1 MLAAGR
7 QATACDSRARVA
19 DGSGAASYGLT
30 MPATTPA
37 SRHPLAE
44 LPGIVGRLPRYLAL
58 GRELLRDP
66 ELPRR
71 RKAALAG
78 GIAYAASP
86 IDLVPGIIPVAGQ
99 LDDLAA
105 LLLSLRY
112 ALRGCPPARREVHLR
127 TVGLAPADLD
137 GDLAAVRSA
146 AGWIAGRAARGT
158 MRLGK
163 ASIRGAGRLLRAGSR
178 LIGRAANRG

>member
-1 MLAAGR
+1 
-7 QATACDSRARVA
+7 
-19 DGSGAASYGLT
+19 
-30 MPATTPA
+30 MPPPA
-37 SRHPLAE
+37 HESRHPVAE
-44 LPGIVGRLPRYLAL
+44 LPGILGRLPRYLAL

-66 ELPRR
+66 EVPRR

-78 GIAYAASP
+78 GILYVASP

-137 GDLAAVRSA
+137 TDLRAVRSA

-158 MRLGK
+158 IRVGK
-163 ASIRGAGRLLRAGSR
+163 ASVRGAGRLLGAGAR
-178 LIGRAANRG
+178 LVARAADRGSDRPAR